1 MIMVKKVVFSAKL
14 DHDVI
19 KTVMPILKKNIKDVD
34 LILHD
39 PTEDFLDLENISK
52 LLNNVD
58 KLIVKVRSE
67 CSIDL
72 LHYAKLHNIP
82 TLHDVDTVLLTRNK
96 VALDHAFRK
105 ILHDYSE
112 VLANISLPKSWT
124 QNLSDVGR
132 FKEWAINKLPI
143 VIKSHFQ
150 HDKYMRFNF
159 LVRKIEEVD
168 KFCKM
173 YSNFLYY
180 DVYIQKFIECDGI
193 DLKVYVIGDKIF
205 GIKRENPIYI
215 YMRDKPDSIDV
226 DTISRDEFKVPKDMK
241 ILAKILARELK
252 LKVFGFDLIKS
263 VKDDKLYLVD
273 LNDFPGLR
281 GIKNIDNIL
290 ADFILNLF

>member
-1 MIMVKKVVFSAKL
+1 MVKKVVFSAKL
-14 DHDVI
+14 EHDVI
-19 KTVMPILKKNIKDVD
+19 KTVLPILKKKVKDVN
-34 LILHD
+34 LIFHD
-39 PTEDFLDLENISK
+39 PTKDFLDLENMSN
-52 LLNNVD
+52 LLNDVD
-58 KLIVKVRSE
+58 LFIVKVRTE

-72 LHYAKLHNIP
+72 LHYAKLHDIP
-82 TLHDVDTVLLTRNK
+82 TLHDLDTVLLVRNK

-105 ILHDYSE
+105 ILHENSE
-112 VLANISLPKSWT
+112 GLGNITIPKSWT
-124 QNLSDVGR
+124 QNLLDVDR
-132 FKEWAINKLPI
+132 FKNWATNKLPI

-159 LVRKIEEVD
+159 LVREIEEVD

-193 DLKVYVIGDKIF
+193 DRKVYVIGDKIF

-215 YMRDKPDSIDV
+215 YMREKPDFIDV
-226 DTISRDEFKVPKDMK
+226 DKISREKFKVPKIMQA
-241 ILAKILARELK
+241 LAKTLSRELK
-252 LKVFGFDLIKS
+252 LKIFGFDLIKS
-263 VKDDKLYLVD
+263 LEDDKFYLID

-290 ADFILNLF
+290 ADFLLTLF